1 MVSKK
6 SKNIP
11 LSTNTGFKRPI
22 FYISIEHFYLTT
34 FEICD
39 SKKFGGKGMQSE
51 SDRTPE
57 IRMSQRVS
65 TEKEQRTKN

>member
-11 LSTNTGFKRPI
+11 FSTNTGFERPI

-34 FEICD
+34 FEIYG

-51 SDRTPE
+51 SD
-57 IRMSQRVS
+57 
-65 TEKEQRTKN
+65 